1 MLKQSKLYAV
11 YPCSPHNDFILS
23 NDR

>member
-11 YPCSPHNDFILS
+11 YPCSPHYDF
-23 NDR
+23 